1 LGRNRRWSLPPRNL
15 EPGAGHPN
23 RDRRAGGAAGPR
35 TDAELP
41 GRGHRTRANL
51 RRTGRLRGR
60 DRPEFHRHRLAH
72 SVGCRWDA
80 AARAA
85 AGVLDLDALSST
97 AAGQLTVW
105 PSDQAIPNTYA
116 LSVQPGQSTTNLA
129 TVALG
134 ATGSISIH
142 NGSSA
147 SVNLTAGVE
156 GWFTT

>member
-1 LGRNRRWSLPPRNL
+1 MRTASAGSDTSIAISTRDTSPICTMARRSVSSMSARQLLKQTNSRGQSL
-15 EPGAGHPN
+15 AMVY
-23 RDRRAGGAAGPR
+23 D
-35 TDAELP
+35 
-41 GRGHRTRANL
+41 
-51 RRTGRLRGR
+51 
-60 DRPEFHRHRLAH
+60 
-72 SVGCRWDA
+72 
-80 AARAA
+80 
-85 AGVLDLDALSST
+85 

-134 ATGSISIH
+134 TAGSISIH